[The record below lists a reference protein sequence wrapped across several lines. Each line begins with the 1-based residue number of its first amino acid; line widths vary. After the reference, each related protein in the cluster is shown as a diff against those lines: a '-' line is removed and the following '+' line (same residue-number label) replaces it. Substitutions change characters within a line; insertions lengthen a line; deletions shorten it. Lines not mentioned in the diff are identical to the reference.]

1 MNNMSA
7 IISIKNLSKS
17 YGAQKAVDGLSL
29 TIQKGEFYGFLGPNG
44 AGKTTTIRML
54 TGILEPD
61 EGEILVDG
69 HPVHQKEHVA
79 KIIGVVPEGR
89 GFYEWMTADEYLSF
103 FANLYSVP
111 KSDQVELI
119 NSLLDEVDLAKRR
132 HSRIGTYS
140 RGMRQRLGL
149 ARALINVPQLLILDE
164 PTLGLD
170 PQGQE
175 SIQRLLK
182 RLNKG
187 GVTIFLSSHLLDEVS
202 RLCSRIGILNNG
214 RLIVEGTE
222 EEIRRKTGQQN
233 KNLTEIFLHL
243 TRP

>member
-1 MNNMSA
+1 MSA

-17 YGAQKAVDGLSL
+17 YGAEKAVDGLNL
-29 TIQKGEFYGFLGPNG
+29 TIEKGEFYGFLGPNG
-44 AGKTTTIRML
+44 AGKTTTIRMI

-61 EGEILVDG
+61 EGEILVDSFQ
-69 HPVHQKEHVA
+69 VHEKEHVA

-103 FANLYSVP
+103 FANLYDVP
-111 KSDQVELI
+111 KEKQSKLI
-119 NSLLDEVDLAKRR
+119 DSLLGEVDLIKRR
-132 HSRIGTYS
+132 HSKIGTYS

-149 ARALINVPQLLILDE
+149 ARALINSPQLLILDE

-175 SIQRLLK
+175 SVQKLLRK
-182 RLNKG
+182 LNAD

-214 RLIVEGTE
+214 QLLVEGTE
-222 EEIRRKTGQQN
+222 NEIREKTNQKD